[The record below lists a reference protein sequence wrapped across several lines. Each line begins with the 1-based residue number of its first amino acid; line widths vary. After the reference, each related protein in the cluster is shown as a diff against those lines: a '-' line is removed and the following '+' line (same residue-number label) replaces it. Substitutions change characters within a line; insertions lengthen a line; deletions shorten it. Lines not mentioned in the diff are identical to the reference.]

1 MRAKDR
7 IHSVD
12 RKIDKSRACSPLCLL
27 SGYDNKEQAEEAVF
41 FHKEDEKLLKKLLS
55 KVRAQAEQ
63 YDSRSASEARAAEL
77 SALNEIVGSKLS
89 DVEKEGNIPICN

>member
-1 MRAKDR
+1 LSTGKPIKVKR
-7 IHSVD
+7 VL
-12 RKIDKSRACSPLCLL
+12 LCVLL

-89 DVEKEGNIPICN
+89 DVEKEGNTPNCN